1 MWVLFSD
8 LISPNLHSFPF
19 QAFSMPIVYLK
30 RPKQANK
37 FSENKVCSAV
47 SGTWDQGFTLEMEAN
62 VSQATALPVRGR
74 ARVTKKYCK
83 GFLLFSSYLF
93 LDSAFVQLL

>member
-8 LISPNLHSFPF
+8 LISPNLPSFLF
-19 QAFSMPIVYLK
+19 QAFSMPIVCLK
-30 RPKQANK
+30 RPKQENK
-37 FSENKVCSAV
+37 FLKNKVCFAV
-47 SGTWDQGFTLEMEAN
+47 SGTWDQGFTLEMEAD

-74 ARVTKKYCK
+74 TRVTKKYCK